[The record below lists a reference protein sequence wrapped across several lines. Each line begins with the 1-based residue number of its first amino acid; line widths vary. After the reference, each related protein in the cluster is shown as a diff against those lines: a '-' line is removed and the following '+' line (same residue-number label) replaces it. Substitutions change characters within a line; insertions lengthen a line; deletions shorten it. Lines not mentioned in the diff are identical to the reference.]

1 MGEYMREHVAVNRR
15 FAKVKVARLDFLG
28 LIPPNFEH

>member
-1 MGEYMREHVAVNRR
+1 MREHVAVNRR
-15 FAKVKVARLDFLG
+15 FAKVKVARLDFVG